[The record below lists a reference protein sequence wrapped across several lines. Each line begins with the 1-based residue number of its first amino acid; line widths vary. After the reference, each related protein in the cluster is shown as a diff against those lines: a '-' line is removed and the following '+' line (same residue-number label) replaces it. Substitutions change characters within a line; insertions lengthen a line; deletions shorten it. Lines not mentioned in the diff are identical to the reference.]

1 MCTNDDG
8 GTDFFLYSS
17 MSPRPL
23 PWYPVSNRRLTW
35 VERRCA
41 TTADTRNQTRTSALR
56 NFGSQ
61 TFLFPSVSPV
71 QSQNCSE
78 VRKAFG
84 SQNTFKE
91 HSPVTTWMG
100 RKDER
105 SYTGC
110 RPGVTILRDRLWCL
124 CSIQAKGSKQSPQS
138 LVLMWTLAP
147 NLKTT
152 LKGSTVFFGTGKQN
166 LVLWKWGQLG
176 MVTFLFILLSW
187 HYLIVKN

>member
-1 MCTNDDG
+1 MT
-8 GTDFFLYSS
+8 S
-17 MSPRPL
+17 
-23 PWYPVSNRRLTW
+23 
-35 VERRCA
+35 
-41 TTADTRNQTRTSALR
+41 ADTRNQTRISALR

-84 SQNTFKE
+84 SQNTFNE

-100 RKDER
+100 GKEGRME
-105 SYTGC
+105 
-110 RPGVTILRDRLWCL
+110 GVTQDAGWGHYPQRSTLMPQ

-152 LKGSTVFFGTGKQN
+152 LKGSTVFFETGKQN
-166 LVLWKWGQLG
+166 LVLWKLGQLG
-176 MVTFLFILLSW
+176 MVTFLFISLS
-187 HYLIVKN
+187 